1 MKKLFYLGAALMIS
15 SFSVLSQQPDY
26 TLARTGT
33 FVMGVYLF
41 IECEPINTYDYIG
54 KIDQFDIFES
64 DSKDV
69 EKIIE
74 KAKKKNPHFDGMIFK
89 KDFKHV
95 ELIKFK
101 ERDES
106 VAGFEI
112 GMRVQYESFG
122 RLIKGE
128 IVDIIPHRDRATIKY
143 IDEEGKERLDGV
155 SLKELN
161 KL

>member
-1 MKKLFYLGAALMIS
+1 LIS
-15 SFSVLSQQPDY
+15 FCTLSQQPDY

-33 FVMGVYLF
+33 YVMGVYLF
-41 IECEPINTYDYIG
+41 IECDPINAYDYVG

-64 DSKDV
+64 DRKDV
-69 EKIIE
+69 EKVIE

-101 ERDES
+101 EREES

-112 GMRVQYESFG
+112 GMQVQYESFG

-128 IVDIIPHRDRATIKY
+128 IVDISPH
-143 IDEEGKERLDGV
+143 
-155 SLKELN
+155 
-161 KL
+161 